1 MIAPRAGLTALL
13 LAAASLPAQAQ
24 LYPAARAGMIPKDV
38 AVVDERGRAADLMEL
53 VRGAGPA
60 ILLPIF
66 TQCAGTCP
74 LLAEHLKTALGRQ
87 PQAGFRVVVFSF
99 DASDT
104 DADLRSFRRDHSLS
118 ENWTIVRTASA
129 GAARNFLDQFGYA
142 VMQSGPGFVHP
153 SEAFVLSGQGR
164 WSGTFAG
171 DAFSPEALKSAAREA
186 EEIDSPA
193 PSSRLRSGLSRPQI
207 WIGLAAAAFVLGV
220 AGAVVLS
227 LRTSR
232 T

>member
-1 MIAPRAGLTALL
+1 MIDPRARLAALL
-13 LAAASLPAQAQ
+13 LAASCLPAQAQ
-24 LYPAARAGMIPKDV
+24 LYPAARPGMIPKDV
-38 AVVDERGRAADLMEL
+38 AVVDDRGRAQDLMEL
-53 VRGAGPA
+53 VRGAGPV

-74 LLAEHLKTALGRQ
+74 LQAGNLKTALGRQ
-87 PQAGFRVVVFSF
+87 PPAAFRVVVFSF

-104 DADLRSFRRDHSLS
+104 DADLRSFRGDHSLPAS
-118 ENWTIVRTASA
+118 WAMVRAASA
-129 GAARNFLDQFGYA
+129 GAARDYLDQFGYA
-142 VMQSGPGFVHP
+142 VMQSKSGFVHP
-153 SEAFVLSGQGR
+153 SESFVFSGQGR

-171 DAFSPEALKSAAREA
+171 GDYPAEALRSAARQA

-193 PSSRLRSGLSRPQI
+193 LWSRLRRGLSRPQV
-207 WIGLAAAAFVLGV
+207 WGGLAAAAFVLGV

-227 LRTSR
+227 LRTSG